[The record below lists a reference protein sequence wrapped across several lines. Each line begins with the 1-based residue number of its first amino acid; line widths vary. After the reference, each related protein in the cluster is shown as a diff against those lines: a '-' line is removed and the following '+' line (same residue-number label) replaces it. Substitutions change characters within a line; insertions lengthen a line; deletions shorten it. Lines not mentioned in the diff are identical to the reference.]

1 MNQAFLHFG
10 AKFLTLSKPETQ
22 VFGTQYIT
30 NFSLVIQ
37 KYQYLTGCTFLDTF
51 QYYHYVSDTSLKSTK
66 QIYENI
72 TKKKR
77 GGFRF
82 TALLSGICIYDQP
95 EHMIVYLVII
105 YLLILFI
112 QLRVK
117 GHFVMQ
123 WRSEYMKVSIPKIST
138 KPFDIACTAYY
149 MWAPVLRAYP
159 LYLYRYNFRYHAWY
173 ILYSM
178 YFRLIFS

>member
-1 MNQAFLHFG
+1 MLQPII
-10 AKFLTLSKPETQ
+10 K
-22 VFGTQYIT
+22 
-30 NFSLVIQ
+30 
-37 KYQYLTGCTFLDTF
+37 KYQYLTACTFLDTF
-51 QYYHYVSDTSLKSTK
+51 QCYYVSDTSLKSTK
-66 QIYENI
+66 QTYEKNNQ
-72 TKKKR
+72 KKKC

-82 TALLSGICIYDQP
+82 TALLSGICIYYQP
-95 EHMIVYLVII
+95 EHMIVYLVIV

-159 LYLYRYNFRYHAWY
+159 LYLYRYN
-173 ILYSM
+173 IGIM
-178 YFRLIFS
+178 